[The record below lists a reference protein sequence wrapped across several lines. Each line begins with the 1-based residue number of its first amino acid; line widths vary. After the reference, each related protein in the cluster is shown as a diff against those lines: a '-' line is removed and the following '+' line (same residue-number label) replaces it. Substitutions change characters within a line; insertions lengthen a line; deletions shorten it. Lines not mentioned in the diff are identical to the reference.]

1 MEEEETKPSYTKRPL
16 WQWLVLYTVIAIVI
30 YGLVYYFV
38 LAKKGTAY
46 SPTSSTVMK
55 VTPSSVPTPAKQKF
69 SDSEDFQFGY
79 KIFPGTVSTES
90 KQAMAGFAFTTSV
103 MSDGS
108 TQITLTAQN
117 PYYKT
122 QQYVVKP
129 GYSLYFIEKNIKD
142 DDPEKD
148 TDTKTLDD
156 TAILVD
162 PQGYIVQ

>member
-1 MEEEETKPSYTKRPL
+1 
-16 WQWLVLYTVIAIVI
+16 
-30 YGLVYYFV
+30 
-38 LAKKGTAY
+38 
-46 SPTSSTVMK
+46 
-55 VTPSSVPTPAKQKF
+55 
-69 SDSEDFQFGY
+69 
-79 KIFPGTVSTES
+79 
-90 KQAMAGFAFTTSV
+90 MAGFAFTTSV